1 MNTMHL
7 IGAEQ
12 VSNAASTMREA
23 ADRMRNAAATF
34 ESSLD
39 TQRRFIE
46 SSLDTQ
52 RRFMDNWLRRLE
64 VVLAEYKK

>member
-34 ESSLD
+34 D
-39 TQRRFIE
+39 

-52 RRFMDNWLRRLE
+52 RRFMDDWLQRLE
-64 VVLAEYKK
+64 VILAEYRK